1 MLSNGIR
8 EMLMHGKGNLRV
20 TKRFLI
26 FICIM
31 VLASAN
37 QGFAQG
43 ERSLKRKVAIGRFSN
58 ETQYAKSIFY
68 DKENDPMGKQASDI
82 LSTRLSSSEKF
93 LLIERQDY
101 DKIVNELSTSGAIS
115 ENIGADFLI
124 IGSITEYGRK
134 TVGTQKVFS
143 NSKEQIVEASVSIR
157 LVDVSTGLIIFSG
170 EAKGEATAE
179 DRRVMGLGKTADF
192 DATLSD
198 KAISAAISK
207 LVENIINKCMDNPW
221 KAYLLSY
228 EDGTYFISGG
238 ESQGIGNGDEFAIIE
253 KGKKVKNPQTGLMV
267 ELPGK
272 SAGKIRVTQ
281 TLGSNITDEISMA
294 TLIEGEINNEQ
305 LENYYITELK

>member
-1 MLSNGIR
+1 MLNSR
-8 EMLMHGKGNLRV
+8 TKKMLMPGAA
-20 TKRFLI
+20 KRFLI
-26 FICIM
+26 FTCIM
-31 VLASAN
+31 AFAYAN

-43 ERSLKRKVAIGRFSN
+43 EKSLKRKVAIGRFSN
-58 ETQYAKSIFY
+58 ETQYSKSIFY
-68 DKENDPMGKQASDI
+68 DKDNDPMGKQASDI
-82 LSTRLSSSEKF
+82 LSTRLSSSDKF

-101 DKIVNELSTSGAIS
+101 DKIVNELNTGGAIS

-143 NSKEQIVEASVSIR
+143 SSKEQAVEASVSIR

-179 DRRVMGLGKTADF
+179 DRRVMGFGKTADF

-207 LVENIINKCMDNPW
+207 LVETIITKCMDNPW

-228 EDGTYFISGG
+228 EDGVYFISGG
-238 ESQGIGNGDEFAIIE
+238 TSQGIGEGNEFVVVE
-253 KGKKVKNPQTGLMV
+253 KGKRVKNPQTGLMI

-272 SAGKIRVTQ
+272 NAGKIRITQ
-281 TLGSNITDEISMA
+281 TLGNNITDELSMA
-294 TLIEGEINNEQ
+294 TLIEGELNNEQ
-305 LENYYITELK
+305 LDNYYITELK